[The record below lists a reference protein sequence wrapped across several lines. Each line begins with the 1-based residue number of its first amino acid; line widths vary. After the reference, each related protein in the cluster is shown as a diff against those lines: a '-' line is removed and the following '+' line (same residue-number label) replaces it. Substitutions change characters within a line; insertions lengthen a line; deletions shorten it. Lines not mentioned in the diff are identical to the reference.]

1 MYNYS
6 TSTGEKFT
14 FPDSLDDITLQTYI
28 DYVQLTEPTKPKELA
43 EIERL
48 SQEMNDAEGEQEIAK
63 AQDEFDAATAA
74 ITDKIMYK
82 KIYPFYARVVAH
94 FADGLTEEVILGG
107 KKQGDGMN
115 LGNLTYLYHNIVKML
130 NNPPEPVYSPAIVD
144 KDGETWYLPQRYME
158 KAKLIEFAE
167 ASQFEEN
174 MQNLKEGNWLAL
186 PKIMCVLVRKGGE
199 LYSDKLLKREQ
210 MFLGWSLQKC
220 LQVAFFLLKRSET
233 SLLNL
238 KVYTAAQDLT
248 RLKQESNN

>member
-1 MYNYS
+1 
-6 TSTGEKFT
+6 
-14 FPDSLDDITLQTYI
+14 
-28 DYVQLTEPTKPKELA
+28 
-43 EIERL
+43 
-48 SQEMNDAEGEQEIAK
+48 
-63 AQDEFDAATAA
+63 
-74 ITDKIMYK
+74 
-82 KIYPFYARVVAH
+82 
-94 FADGLTEEVILGG
+94 
-107 KKQGDGMN
+107 
-115 LGNLTYLYHNIVKML
+115 
-130 NNPPEPVYSPAIVD
+130 
-144 KDGETWYLPQRYME
+144 ME

-186 PKIMCVLVRKGGE
+186 PKIMCVLVRKEGE

>member
-14 FPDSLDDITLQTYI
+14 FPEDLDDISLQKYI

-43 EIERL
+43 EMERL
-48 SQEMNDAEGEQEIAK
+48 SEALNDTDNDTQLAKVQE
-63 AQDEFDAATAA
+63 EFDLATAA

-94 FADGLTEEVILGG
+94 FCDGLTEEVILGG
-107 KKQGDGMN
+107 KQQGDGMN
-115 LGNLTYLYHNIVKML
+115 LGNLTYLYHKIVKML
-130 NNPPEPVYSPAIVD
+130 NNPENPEYSPAIVD
-144 KDGETWYLPQRYME
+144 ADGEIWYLPNRYME

-174 MQNLKEGNWLAL
+174 LQSLTAGNWLAL
-186 PKIMCVLVRKGGE
+186 PKIMCVLVRKKGE
-199 LYSDKLLKREQ
+199 IYSDKLLKREE
-210 MFLGWSLQKC
+210 MFLGWSLKKC

-233 SLLNL
+233 SFINL
-238 KVYTAAQDLT
+238 KAYTAAADLT
-248 RLKQESNN
+248 RLKQESSN